1 MASRPKPKAA
11 DRGRFRLAVYFVNH
25 QSGSGRAYYFH
36 SNRSQDAM
44 GVSANRLKRLVT
56 QKWDGKVNWAGLY
69 ENNHLIAEYK
79 LENNEWQKR

>member
-56 QKWDGKVNWAGLY
+56 PKNGTARSTGPDCTRT
-69 ENNHLIAEYK
+69 IT
-79 LENNEWQKR
+79 